1 MTTKQELIDL
11 LNACHNEL
19 RNFFGT
25 LYRKTNLVDRIISD
39 TSFLSSDKKVSVR
52 VYHILNDISYKIKCK
67 ACSNDALYNDFVA
80 GYRPYCGKNCSNK
93 EAGSNIRLGMQKKYG
108 VDNPSQVREFQDK
121 KMQTW
126 LSKYGVIH
134 PFLDKKIQDKREKTW
149 EANYGVSHISK
160 SPVIKKQK
168 INTYLNKYNVDN
180 PSNLDSV
187 KAKKIDTCLKNH
199 GVEHFLLSSR
209 SRDSSKATQFRNVY
223 NNLCSLDTF
232 YKFCTPIFS
241 ADEFLGVKFKHKF
254 ICTNCNSIFEDFLKS
269 GYLTRCSICY
279 PKCGTSKIEY
289 EVYDYIRTLTLNVVR
304 RSRKIISPYEIDI
317 YLPDYKLA
325 IEFDG
330 VYYHG
335 ENASNKR
342 CNNNYHLY
350 KTNLCKEKGIQ
361 LIHIFED
368 EWLYR
373 KSIIKS
379 LLKEK
384 LNLSI
389 EIDFCKCSV
398 RSISVDT
405 ICEFIEKNSLCTV
418 KNSSHNFG
426 IFLLEELVGVFC
438 VNYNNDLVYC
448 NKIDYIINGLLD
460 NIVSHVPKFSHYT
473 VSLDRRYYP
482 LPNLAYNW
490 VFIKE

>member
-1 MTTKQELIDL
+1 M
-11 LNACHNEL
+11 
-19 RNFFGT
+19 
-25 LYRKTNLVDRIISD
+25 
-39 TSFLSSDKKVSVR
+39 
-52 VYHILNDISYKIKCK
+52 
-67 ACSNDALYNDFVA
+67 
-80 GYRPYCGKNCSNK
+80 
-93 EAGSNIRLGMQKKYG
+93 
-108 VDNPSQVREFQDK
+108 
-121 KMQTW
+121 
-126 LSKYGVIH
+126 
-134 PFLDKKIQDKREKTW
+134 
-149 EANYGVSHISK
+149 
-160 SPVIKKQK
+160 
-168 INTYLNKYNVDN
+168 
-180 PSNLDSV
+180 
-187 KAKKIDTCLKNH
+187 
-199 GVEHFLLSSR
+199 
-209 SRDSSKATQFRNVY
+209 
-223 NNLCSLDTF
+223 
-232 YKFCTPIFS
+232 
-241 ADEFLGVKFKHKF
+241 
-254 ICTNCNSIFEDFLKS
+254 
-269 GYLTRCSICY
+269 
-279 PKCGTSKIEY
+279 
-289 EVYDYIRTLTLNVVR
+289 
-304 RSRKIISPYEIDI
+304 
-317 YLPDYKLA
+317 PDYKLA

-460 NIVSHVPKFSHYT
+460 NIVSHLPKFSHYT

-490 VFIKE
+490 VFIKETFPKYFYTKARVRYDINNFSKDKLKDIAPEYYDDSLTEWEIMQKIGYDRIWDCGDLIYEYNLR